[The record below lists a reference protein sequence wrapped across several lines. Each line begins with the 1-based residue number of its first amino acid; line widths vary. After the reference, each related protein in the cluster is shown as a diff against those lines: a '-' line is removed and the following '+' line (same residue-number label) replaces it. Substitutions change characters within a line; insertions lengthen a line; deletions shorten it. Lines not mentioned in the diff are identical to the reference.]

1 MTPLY
6 IDECFGWLH
15 EARGG
20 RGVILC
26 PAMGVEELCLH
37 RFVRQLAT
45 QLAHAGLPTLRIDY
59 HGTGDSAG
67 DDLDP
72 DRVERWLGSLRSA
85 VAWMRRETGVTEI
98 ALVGFRVGALLAA
111 RIAAEL
117 GDVPRLALLAA
128 PASGKFYLRELRALS
143 VFVAQAAPHVSVM
156 RISRPEV
163 DIDIG
168 GFPVTHETAAALAQL
183 ELSNLPAVPAPH
195 VLLLNV
201 PDAPGDK
208 RVAAHLRAQGCDAAT
223 APLPGYNELQWNSSL
238 AELPPAAFDSL
249 VDWLGRD
256 PPPATGHS
264 PANRTTMLRR
274 HSWQEMPVRFGS
286 NDSLFGVYC
295 EPAEAK
301 PSRVLLFLNH
311 GSNHHI
317 GWGRGFVRLARRFA
331 AEGMASLRIDIAGL
345 GDSPAPPG
353 VPENQLYRDDS
364 RRDVLAA
371 LDWLERAGHSA
382 VTVLG
387 HCAGAHLAFHCAQID
402 PRIVDVILVNL
413 PRFHWRPGD
422 SLAALMRKGF
432 RSSDWYF
439 AQVREKDLW
448 RRMLRGQ
455 VDFRA
460 IARFVAG
467 RMQRKLSS
475 NARDLLTSVLPVAP
489 EIRQVRTGF
498 RALSQRGTRV
508 CMIYSAEDGGLD
520 EIAAHAGWHARRL
533 RRLPGFSFRI
543 LDDADH
549 NITAEHAFE
558 AYARLL
564 EEHLRIDASTSD
576 AADAS
581 PRRSVR
587 GIGVAGIG

>member
-45 QLAHAGLPTLRIDY
+45 RLADAGLPTLRIDY
-59 HGTGDSAG
+59 HGTGNSAG

-72 DRVERWLGSLRSA
+72 DRVGHWLDSLRNA
-85 VAWMRRETGVTEI
+85 AAWMRRETGVTEI

-111 RIAAEL
+111 RVAAEL
-117 GDVPRLALLAA
+117 GNVGRVALLAA
-128 PASGKFYLRELRALS
+128 PASGKFYLREMRALS
-143 VFVAQAAPHVSVM
+143 IFVAQAAPHVSVM
-156 RISRPEV
+156 RVSRPEI

-168 GFPVTHETAAALAQL
+168 GFPVTRATSAALTQL
-183 ELSNLPAVPAPH
+183 ELSHLPALPAPH

-201 PDAPGDK
+201 PNAPGDA
-208 RVAAHLRAQGCDAAT
+208 RVAAHLREQGCEADT
-223 APLPGYNELQWNSSL
+223 AELPGYNELQWNSSL
-238 AELPPAAFDSL
+238 AELPADAFDSL

-256 PPPATGHS
+256 LPPPTGQA
-264 PANRTTMLRR
+264 PARPVAMLQR
-274 HSWQEMPVRFGS
+274 HGWRETPVRFGA
-286 NDSLFGVYC
+286 DGSLFGIYC
-295 EPAEAK
+295 EPVESR

-331 AEGMASLRIDIAGL
+331 AAGIASLRIDIAGI
-345 GDSPAPPG
+345 GDSPARAG
-353 VPENQLYRDDS
+353 VPENQLNRHDS
-364 RRDVLAA
+364 RRDLLAA
-371 LDWLERAGHSA
+371 QDRQEQAGHPA

-387 HCAGAHLAFHCAQID
+387 HCAGAHLAFHSAQFD
-402 PRIVDVILVNL
+402 TRIVDVILVNL

-422 SLAALMRKGF
+422 SLAALMRRGF

-439 AQVREKDLW
+439 AQVREKELW
-448 RRMLRGQ
+448 RRVLRGQ

-460 IARFVAG
+460 IVRFVAG
-467 RMQRKLSS
+467 RTQRKLSS
-475 NARDLLTSVLPVAP
+475 NARDLLTTILPVAP
-489 EIRQVRTGF
+489 EIQQVRSGF
-498 RALSQRGTRV
+498 RALSQRGVRV

-533 RRLPGFSFRI
+533 RRLPGFTFHI

-549 NITAEHAFE
+549 NISAEHAFE
-558 AYARLL
+558 AYAQLL
-564 EEHLRIDASTSD
+564 EAHLQIDTAATAAAIAS
-576 AADAS
+576 AHGA
-581 PRRSVR
+581 PQGV
-587 GIGVAGIG
+587 GVAGIV